1 MNTQKDHV
9 AIPLFITEKREIVL
23 EDSKALYAV
32 TRQAEQILQAFKT
45 QKESQSDVK
54 PKENNA

>member
-1 MNTQKDHV
+1 MNTQKDEV
-9 AIPLFITEKREIVL
+9 AVPLFITEKREIVL

-45 QKESQSDVK
+45 QKDSQSDLK
-54 PKENNA
+54 AKESNA

>member
-1 MNTQKDHV
+1 MNTQKDNV

-32 TRQAEQILQAFKT
+32 TRQAEQILQALKA
-45 QKESQSDVK
+45 QKDSQRDAK
-54 PKENNA
+54 PKESNA